1 MEKFLLYQYII
12 TSLSVLFLINFIIN
26 NILYK
31 NTANYSLPGSFK
43 KSPPLVSILIPAR
56 NEADNIRKCV
66 RSLLKQDYPNTE
78 IIVLNDNSSDD
89 TALIVEKLAAG
100 NSNLKLINGKPL
112 KPGWLGKCYACYQL
126 AKYAKGEY
134 LVFTDA
140 DTFHL
145 KNSVSSAIGC
155 MASNKLDVLSAIP
168 RQIMVG
174 LHERMVVSWTHFG
187 ILSLLPLIMVKKSKN
202 PLFATANGQFLL
214 FKKKV
219 YEKIGGHKSIKAKVL
234 EDIHMAKQVKR
245 CGYRIMLFD
254 GSTNIYCR
262 MYRNFKDLL
271 RGFSKF
277 MYAAFDFKIFTM
289 TFVVLFITATFLGPF
304 ILLPLGILVFD
315 WSGTLIGLLIIQI
328 FSVLVMRAILAIRL
342 KSRAIDVLLHPLSTA
357 YILLICINSVLQ
369 TKFGEG
375 VNWKDRRYDVS
386 SGDYL
391 ELIDDE
397 EVDELSKSH

>member
-1 MEKFLLYQYII
+1 
-12 TSLSVLFLINFIIN
+12 NFIIN

-31 NTANYSLPGSFK
+31 NTANYSLPKSFK
-43 KSPPLVSILIPAR
+43 KTQPLISILVPAR
-56 NEADNIRKCV
+56 NEAANIKRCI
-66 RSLLKQDYPNTE
+66 RSLLKQDYPNIE
-78 IIVLNDNSSDD
+78 IIVLNDNSEDD
-89 TALIVEKLAAG
+89 TALIVERLAAE

-126 AKYAKGEY
+126 SKHAKGEY
-134 LVFTDA
+134 FVFTDA
-140 DTFHL
+140 DTFHV
-145 KNSVSSAIGC
+145 KSSVSSAIGC
-155 MASNKLDVLSAIP
+155 LVSNKLDVLSAIP

-174 LHERMVVSWTHFG
+174 IHERMVVSWTHFG

-214 FKKKV
+214 FKRKV

-254 GSTNIYCR
+254 GSTNIACR

-277 MYAAFDFKIFTM
+277 MYAAFDFKLFTM
-289 TFVVLFITATFLGPF
+289 TFVVLFIISVFLAPF
-304 ILLPLGILVFD
+304 ILLPLGLLVFD
-315 WSGTLIGLLIIQI
+315 WSGTLIGLFIIQI
-328 FSVLVMRAILAIRL
+328 FAVLVMRSILAIRV

-386 SGDYL
+386 SGDFL

>member
-1 MEKFLLYQYII
+1 MEKF
-12 TSLSVLFLINFIIN
+12 FFIIN
-26 NILYK
+26 IILYK
-31 NTANYSLPGSFK
+31 NIANYLLPESFK
-43 KSPPLVSILIPAR
+43 KSPPLVSILVPAR
-56 NEADNIRKCV
+56 NEAANIRRCV

-78 IIVLNDNSSDD
+78 IIVLDDNSDDD
-89 TALIVEKLAAG
+89 TSLIVEELAEK
-100 NSNLKLINGKPL
+100 NSNLKLISGKPL

-126 AKYAKGEY
+126 AKHAKGEY
-134 LVFTDA
+134 FVFTDA
-140 DTFHL
+140 DTLHF

-155 MASNKLDVLSAIP
+155 LVSNKLDALSAIP

-214 FKKKV
+214 FKRKV
-219 YEKIGGHKSIKAKVL
+219 YEKIGGHESIKAKVL

-289 TFVVLFITATFLGPF
+289 IFVVLFITAVFLAPF

-315 WSGTLIGLLIIQI
+315 WSSTLIGLLIIQI
-328 FSVLVMRAILAIRL
+328 FSLLVMRTILAIRV
-342 KSRAIDVLLHPLSTA
+342 KSRAIDVFLHPLSTA

-369 TKFGEG
+369 VKFGEG
-375 VNWKDRRYDVS
+375 VCWKDRRYDVS
-386 SGDYL
+386 SGNYL

-397 EVDELSKSH
+397 EVDKLRRRTGL

>member
-1 MEKFLLYQYII
+1 
-12 TSLSVLFLINFIIN
+12 
-26 NILYK
+26 
-31 NTANYSLPGSFK
+31 A
-43 KSPPLVSILIPAR
+43 A
-56 NEADNIRKCV
+56 NIRKCV

-78 IIVLNDNSSDD
+78 MIVLNDNSDDD
-89 TALIVEKLAAG
+89 TAMIVQKLAAE

-112 KPGWLGKCYACYQL
+112 KPGWLGKCYACFQL
-126 AKYAKGEY
+126 AKHAKGEY

-140 DTFHL
+140 DTFHF
-145 KNSVSSAIGC
+145 KSSISSSIGC
-155 MASNKLDVLSAIP
+155 LVSNKLDVLSAIP

-214 FKKKV
+214 FKRKV

-277 MYAAFDFKIFTM
+277 MYAAFDFRIFTM
-289 TFVVLFITATFLGPF
+289 TFVVLFITAAFLAPF
-304 ILLPLGILVFD
+304 ILLPLGLLVFE
-315 WSGTLIGLLIIQI
+315 WSSTLIGLLIIQI
-328 FSVLVMRAILAIRL
+328 FAVLVMRTILAIRV
-342 KSRAIDVLLHPLSTA
+342 KSRAIDVLLHPLSTI
-357 YILLICINSVLQ
+357 YILLICVNSVFQ

-375 VNWKDRRYDVS
+375 VCWKDRRYDVS
-386 SGDYL
+386 SGDFL

-397 EVDELSKSH
+397 EIDELSKSH

>member
-1 MEKFLLYQYII
+1 MYQYII
-12 TSLSVLFLINFIIN
+12 TSLSVFFLINFIIN
-26 NILYK
+26 IILYK
-31 NTANYSLPGSFK
+31 NIANYLLPESFK
-43 KSPPLVSILIPAR
+43 KSPPLVSILVPAR
-56 NEADNIRKCV
+56 NEAANIKRCI

-78 IIVLNDNSSDD
+78 IIVLDDNSDDD
-89 TALIVEKLAAG
+89 TSLIVKELAEK
-100 NSNLKLINGKPL
+100 NSNLKLISGKPL
-112 KPGWLGKCYACYQL
+112 KQGWLGKCYACYQL
-126 AKYAKGEY
+126 AKHAKGEY

-140 DTFHL
+140 DTLHF
-145 KNSVSSAIGC
+145 KNSISSAIGC
-155 MASNKLDVLSAIP
+155 LVSNKLDALSAIP

-214 FKKKV
+214 FKRKV
-219 YEKIGGHKSIKAKVL
+219 YEKIGGHKSIKARVL
-234 EDIHMAKQVKR
+234 EDIHIAKQVKR

-262 MYRNFKDLL
+262 MYRNFKDLV

-289 TFVVLFITATFLGPF
+289 AFVVLFIIAVFLAPF

-315 WSGTLIGLLIIQI
+315 WSSTLIGLLIIQI
-328 FSVLVMRAILAIRL
+328 FSLLVMRTILAIRL

-369 TKFGEG
+369 VKFGEG
-375 VNWKDRRYDVS
+375 VCWKDRRYDVS
-386 SGDYL
+386 SGNYL
-391 ELIDDE
+391 ELTHDE
-397 EVDELSKSH
+397 EVDELSKSY